1 MLSTQRDENKHFTF
15 QDLLLWDEGKRY
27 EIFDGE
33 PILLATPSTKHQGII
48 SFLTTE
54 FNIHLRGKECR
65 VFPSPFS
72 VRFSESDDYDQA
84 DNVFEP
90 DISIVCHLNQL
101 DQYGCKGAPNL
112 VIEVLSPSTSRNDR
126 VKKYNT
132 YQHFGVHE
140 YWIIDPANE
149 TVEIYVLENGIYQRW
164 NVYGMEDVITSKQFE
179 ELAISAEDMFSY

>member
-33 PILLATPSTKHQGII
+33 PLLLATPSTKHQGII

-54 FNIHLRGKECR
+54 FNIHLRGKEYR

-72 VRFSESDDYDQA
+72 VRFSESDDYEHA

-90 DISIVCHLNQL
+90 DISIVCNLNQL

-132 YQHFGVHE
+132 YQRFGVHE
-140 YWIIDPANE
+140 YWVIDPANE
-149 TVEIYVLENGIYQRW
+149 TVEIYILENGVYQRW
-164 NVYGMEDVITSKQFE
+164 NVYGREDVITSKQFE